1 MNKKHG
7 ERKNTA
13 VFALKIIVSIV
24 MVCMVLMVF
33 SNALLR
39 YLFNSGI
46 AEFEELSRYAFIWVA
61 TLGAVIAYY
70 QNKHVGVDLV
80 IEKLHGAAR
89 LVMLMIGELLVVLAL
104 VMLIYGSWGYYI
116 STYTQDSA
124 ALPIPLGIIT
134 ITPLV
139 MGVGMLPKTFLQ
151 IKKHFDD
158 YKAEK
163 QHIQTEEEARK

>member
-1 MNKKHG
+1 MLNKKRG
-7 ERKNTA
+7 EKKDTA
-13 VFALKIIVSIV
+13 TFALKVVVSIV

-46 AEFEELSRYAFIWVA
+46 AEFEELSRYAFVWVS

-70 QNKHVGVDLV
+70 QNKHVGVELV
-80 IEKLHGAAR
+80 IEKLHGIAR
-89 LVMLMIGELLVVLAL
+89 LVVLTIGELFVVLAL
-104 VMLIYGSWGYYI
+104 ALLIYGSWGYFA

-139 MGVGMLPKTFLQ
+139 MGIGMFPKAILQ
-151 IKKHFDD
+151 IKKHVDE

-163 QHIQTEEEARK
+163 SASVKEGAEK